1 MLSVSRWTPHHYS
14 VNGSFLRV
22 RQGKQW
28 DCPGGT
34 SGKESCQLGD
44 AGLILGWGNPLGQ
57 PTSILLPGKFHGQR
71 SLVGYSS
78 WGCKESDT
86 AE

>member
-1 MLSVSRWTPHHYS
+1 MLSVSRWAPHHYS

-34 SGKESCQLGD
+34 SGKESACQLGD
-44 AGLILGWGNPLGQ
+44 AGLIPGLGK
-57 PTSILLPGKFHGQR
+57 SPGATHCSTLAWKIPWTEKPGGLQFMGLQR
-71 SLVGYSS
+71 V
-78 WGCKESDT
+78 
-86 AE
+86 